1 MNKNHS
7 IDSVPSAFITKN
19 KQRVRQHGNNI
30 YLKNGDEF
38 EIELFNPLQKSI
50 LAKIKLNGEFISSTG
65 LILKPGQRIF
75 LERYF
80 DKPNKFK
87 FEAYEVES
95 SPEALHAIKVN
106 GLLDVMF
113 YLESREPDWLITT
126 TSYPYCV
133 TSQTGSIWGGS
144 PYGEAYGGTLTGD
157 ITFAT
162 NVCTTTAINSYNFYT
177 SNASVETGRVE
188 QGSYSN
194 QNFTSSYEKFNQ
206 HYSYSSSWKILPASL
221 KPHDSKD
228 IKLYCHECGTRIKKS
243 THKFCYN
250 CGTSLK

>member
-1 MNKNHS
+1 MNKNYS
-7 IDSVPSAFITKN
+7 NNSVPSAFITKN
-19 KQRVRQHGNNI
+19 KLRVRQYGNDI

-38 EIELFNPLQKSI
+38 EIELFNPLQKSV

-87 FEAYEVES
+87 FETYEVES

-126 TSYPYCV
+126 TSYPYCGI
-133 TSQTGSIWGGS
+133 SQTGGAWSGR
-144 PYGEAYGGTLTGD
+144 YVNQTLTGD
-157 ITFAT
+157 ITFTT
-162 NVCTTTAINSYNFYT
+162 NVCTTTAVNSSNSYT
-177 SNASVETGRVE
+177 TNASVETGRVE

-194 QNFTSSYEKFNQ
+194 QNLTSSYEKFNQ
-206 HYSYSSSWKILPASL
+206 YYSYSSSWKILPASL

>member
-1 MNKNHS
+1 MNKNYS
-7 IDSVPSAFITKN
+7 INSVPSAFITKN
-19 KQRVRQHGNNI
+19 KQRVRQNGNDI

-38 EIELFNPLQKSI
+38 EIELFNPLHKSV

-87 FEAYEVES
+87 FETYEVEDS
-95 SPEALHAIKVN
+95 SEVLHAIKLN
-106 GLLDVMF
+106 GILDVMF

-133 TSQTGSIWGGS
+133 TSQTVGAWGGS
-144 PYGEAYGGTLTGD
+144 SVDGYAGTPR
-157 ITFAT
+157 TFTT
-162 NVCTTTAINSYNFYT
+162 NVCTTSTALNSSISYT
-177 SNASVETGRVE
+177 SNASIETGRIE

-194 QNFTSSYEKFNQ
+194 QNFTSSYEKFNRY
-206 HYSYSSSWKILPASL
+206 HSYSCYWKILPESL

-228 IKLYCHECGTRIKKS
+228 IKLHCHECGTRIKKL